1 MERAQQGP
9 RARYREQ
16 TRAEIKNLALR
27 QLAEGGGGALALT
40 RIAKEMGLSGPALYR
55 YFTSRDDLLS
65 ALIRD
70 AYDDAAAAMARAA
83 ARSARGSRGGRARL
97 HDLAA
102 AYRAWAV
109 AEPHRYLLI
118 RGDPVPGYVAPADT
132 LERARAVLGPF
143 LPLFAAGKPGPAV
156 AGTVEEMAAWLA
168 ADGTVGAW
176 VARYA
181 PDAVA
186 PGLEAGEAG
195 EAGTA
200 QATGEAGTAVEA
212 GTTRA
217 TGEADAV
224 RGTRTGG
231 GDRAAASALAG
242 AVLAWTQVHGSV
254 SLEVAGQFTG
264 MAHRGGTLLG
274 AHMELLAD
282 AFGLD

>member
-16 TRAEIKNLALR
+16 TRAEIKDVALR
-27 QLAEGGGGALALT
+27 QLAEGGGTALALT

-55 YFTSRDDLLS
+55 YFTSRDDLLN

-83 ARSARGSRGGRARL
+83 VRSAKGSRGVRGRL
-97 HDLAA
+97 HDLAE
-102 AYRAWAV
+102 AYRAWAI

-118 RGDPVPGYVAPADT
+118 QGAPVPGYVAPADT

-143 LPLFAAGKPGPAV
+143 LPLFATGNPGPAV
-156 AGTVEEMAAWLA
+156 ASTVDEMTAWLA

-181 PDAVA
+181 PEAAGA
-186 PGLEAGEAG
+186 PAGEP
-195 EAGTA
+195 
-200 QATGEAGTAVEA
+200 
-212 GTTRA
+212 R
-217 TGEADAV
+217 
-224 RGTRTGG
+224 
-231 GDRAAASALAG
+231 AASALAG
-242 AVLAWTQVHGSV
+242 AVLAWTQLHGSV
-254 SLEVAGQFTG
+254 SLEVAGQFAG

-274 AHMELLAD
+274 AHMEMLAD
-282 AFGLD
+282 AFGLE

>member
-55 YFTSRDDLLS
+55 YFASRDDLLS

-102 AYRAWAV
+102 AYRAWAI

-118 RGDPVPGYVAPADT
+118 QGDPVPGYVAPADT

-168 ADGTVGAW
+168 ADETVGAW

-181 PDAVA
+181 PDAVGPDA
-186 PGLEAGEAG
+186 EAREPGEAG
-195 EAGTA
+195 DVGKAD
-200 QATGEAGTAVEA
+200 QAGTAVEA
-212 GTTRA
+212 GAVGEPEADGRD
-217 TGEADAV
+217 GEARA
-224 RGTRTGG
+224 GG
-231 GDRAAASALAG
+231 VDRAASALAG
-242 AVLAWTQVHGSV
+242 AVLAWTQLHGSV
-254 SLEVAGQFTG
+254 SLEVAGQFAG

-282 AFGLD
+282 AFGLE